1 METNSS
7 GGGSSS
13 GSLGSSSTMI
23 LHNAVIVTM
32 DKESRVFR
40 NGGVFVVQDR
50 IKAIGQSADI
60 LQQFS
65 QMADQIIDLQSQ
77 ILLPGH
83 YSHTHTHARARTY
96 NTINLQVTNYL
107 LRQNVY
113 ELLFYLPTD
122 VATTHLTQN
131 MYHLPHQR
139 SPI

>member
-7 GGGSSS
+7 GGGSGS
-13 GSLGSSSTMI
+13 GGESLGSSSTMI

-83 YSHTHTHARARTY
+83 YTHTRAHARTHARTRARTH
-96 NTINLQVTNYL
+96 TIQLISKL
-107 LRQNVY
+107 
-113 ELLFYLPTD
+113 
-122 VATTHLTQN
+122 
-131 MYHLPHQR
+131 
-139 SPI
+139 